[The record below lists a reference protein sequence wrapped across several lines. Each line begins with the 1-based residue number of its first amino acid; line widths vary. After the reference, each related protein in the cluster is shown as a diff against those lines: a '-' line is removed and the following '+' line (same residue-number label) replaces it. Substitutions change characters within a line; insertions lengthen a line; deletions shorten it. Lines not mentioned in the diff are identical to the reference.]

1 MRKIILLGGLGA
13 FLFQASPSIPQT
25 KATKPLDVRPP
36 SSTSKPSSASITS
49 EKCNEQGGN
58 IIKKKRGD
66 GADYEVCIF
75 EDDRQCEIYALI
87 AGDCKKGGVPITGFS
102 KQEQIYCAILGGQN
116 SEVQDICTFKGG
128 THCELRELFNG
139 TCVKG
144 EKRQEIMSGPFH

>member
-1 MRKIILLGGLGA
+1 MKYLILGVGLVITFFSA
-13 FLFQASPSIPQT
+13 TSLTAESKPAKP
-25 KATKPLDVRPP
+25 KAPP
-36 SSTSKPSSASITS
+36 TSLPSKPSLLSLTS

-75 EDDRQCEIYALI
+75 EEDRQCEVYALI
-87 AGDCKKGGVPITGFS
+87 AGECKKGGVPITGFS

-116 SEVQDICTFKGG
+116 SDVQDICSFKDG

-139 TCVKG
+139 TCQKG